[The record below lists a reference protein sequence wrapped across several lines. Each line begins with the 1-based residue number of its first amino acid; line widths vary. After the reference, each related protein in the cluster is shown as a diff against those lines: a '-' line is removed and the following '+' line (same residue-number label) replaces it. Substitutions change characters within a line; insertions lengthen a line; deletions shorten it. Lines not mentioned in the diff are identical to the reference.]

1 MSEKI
6 IGIDLG
12 TTNSAVAVI
21 QDGMPTMLPVNGA
34 QLLSSVVGISSEN
47 TLLVGTPA
55 RNQWVVAPE
64 RTVRSIKRKMGSQ
77 DTVTMAGK
85 AYTPQEISAFILK
98 EIKVSAEK
106 VLGGPVNKAV
116 ITVPAYFN
124 EVQREATLEAGRIA
138 GFSVERIINEPTAA
152 ALAYGYGAKEAQELK
167 ILVYD
172 LGGGTF
178 DVSIIE
184 LHEGIVDVI
193 ATAGDNHL
201 GGDDFDELLAE
212 LLADEFQEEHDINL
226 RADHQAWAR
235 LLRAAE
241 EAKIALSDDQY
252 TDVSLEYIAKDTN
265 NTPLH
270 LTREVSRIEFEDL
283 IGDFLDRTLDSIDSA
298 LKDANLE
305 AEEIDRALLVGG
317 STRIP
322 AVWRLVTER
331 MQQEPHTEVNP
342 DLAVALGAGVQG
354 GIIAKEDIDTILVD
368 VTPLSLG
375 IQAVTMGPGGHLKED
390 VFEPLIHRNTTI
402 PVHKNKEFSTLYP
415 GQEAIH
421 IHVYQGEHKHAS
433 KNTLL
438 GDFMV
443 EGLKPNPKMM
453 GLTTVLVNFAIDVN
467 GILDITVSERGTK
480 TRVQHTLKADRQRL
494 TPEQIAASQA
504 KLEEI
509 YQADS
514 AEEALEGL
522 EAVELDP
529 GVMALFERAR
539 KVLETPGLDEELAQD
554 ISATIDDIRQA
565 EATGRK
571 DNAEELCDELID
583 LLMEAE
589 EEESHAA

>member
-21 QDGMPTMLPVNGA
+21 QDGIPTMLPVKGE
-34 QLLSSVVGISSEN
+34 QLLASVVGLSSDN
-47 TLLVGTPA
+47 ALLVGTPA

-64 RTVRSIKRKMGSQ
+64 RTVRSIKRKMGSSES
-77 DTVTMAGK
+77 VTMADT

-98 EIKVSAEK
+98 EIKTAAEQA
-106 VLGGPVNKAV
+106 LGGPVDKAV
-116 ITVPAYFN
+116 ITVPAYFT

-152 ALAYGYGAKEAQELK
+152 ALAYGYGAKEARELQVM
-167 ILVYD
+167 VYD

-193 ATAGDNHL
+193 ATAGDNQL
-201 GGDDFDELLAE
+201 GGDDFDELLAGM
-212 LLADEFQEEHDINL
+212 LADEFQEAHALNL
-226 RADHQAWAR
+226 RDDHQSWAR

-241 EAKIALSDDQY
+241 ETKIALSDEQY
-252 TDVSLEYIAKDTN
+252 ATVNLEYLAKDSAG
-265 NTPLH
+265 TPLH
-270 LTREVSRIEFEDL
+270 LTREVSRVEFEDL
-283 IGDFLDRTLDSIDSA
+283 IGDLLDRTLNSLDRA
-298 LKDANLE
+298 LKDAGLE
-305 AEEIDRALLVGG
+305 AEDINRVLLVGG

-322 AVWRLVTER
+322 AVWKLITQR
-331 MQQEPHTEVNP
+331 MQQEPHTEINP
-342 DLAVALGAGVQG
+342 DLAVALGAAVQG
-354 GIIAKEDIDTILVD
+354 GIIAKEDIDAILVD

-375 IQAVTMGPGGHLKED
+375 IQAVTLTPSGHMQED

-415 GQEAIH
+415 GQDAIH
-421 IHVYQGEHKHAS
+421 IHVYQGEQKQAS

-443 EGLKPNPKMM
+443 DGLKPNPMMM
-453 GLTTVLVNFAIDVN
+453 GLTSVLVNFAIDVN

-480 TRVQHTLKADRQRL
+480 TRVQHRLKADRQRL
-494 TPEQIAASQA
+494 SPEQIAASQA
-504 KLEEI
+504 KLAQV
-509 YQADS
+509 YQPDDVDDV
-514 AEEALEGL
+514 L

-539 KVLETPGLDEELAQD
+539 KVLETPGVENELARD
-554 ISATIDDIRQA
+554 ISSAIEDIRQA
-565 EATGRK
+565 KAAGN
-571 DNAEELCDELID
+571 NAEIEELCDELID

-589 EEESHAA
+589 EEGLHAV